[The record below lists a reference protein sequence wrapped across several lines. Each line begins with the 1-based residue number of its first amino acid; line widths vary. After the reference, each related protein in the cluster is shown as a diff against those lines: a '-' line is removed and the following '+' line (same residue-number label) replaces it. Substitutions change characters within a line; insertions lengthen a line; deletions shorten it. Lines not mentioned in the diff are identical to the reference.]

1 MISGIQFNPYINQKP
16 PIDPQ
21 MLMQLQSLGL
31 KPTGSRESD
40 LAAIQQAKSGNTD
53 TANSTDQANKAS
65 TLMASQM
72 QQGQKGGA
80 PWQSIMEELGI
91 KGSGSAAGDAA
102 NISAIIATMQPDKA
116 TSIASSCQAVGL
128 SVNVQN
134 AQPID
139 PYAGQNQVAE
149 MNKFFLMK

>member
-21 MLMQLQSLGL
+21 ILIQLQSLGL
-31 KPTGSRESD
+31 KPTGSREGD

-53 TANSTDQANKAS
+53 SANNTDQANKAS
-65 TLMASQM
+65 TLMASQT
-72 QQGQKGGA
+72 QQGHKGGA
-80 PWQSIMEELGI
+80 PWSSIMDELGI

-102 NISAIIATMQPDKA
+102 NISAIIATMQPNEA
-116 TSIASSCQAVGL
+116 SSIASRCQAVGL
-128 SVNVQN
+128 SVSVQN
-134 AQPID
+134 AQSID

-149 MNKFFLMK
+149 MNKFFLLK